1 MFEDLK
7 KEHKMARY
15 SVILATV
22 FLVLAFTSVASAS
35 MASGD
40 FTKPTDPTLPDWFSA
55 TSGEVIID
63 LGGTG
68 GIYLDPN
75 AGPWKKQIVGIGVN
89 PLLIHEFIPI
99 AAAPGTIPPPPGGP
113 PWTDWDELID
123 PLLNPV
129 GWQWAA
135 NPAPTVTLSDDGIV
149 VGIIKSINNP
159 NDFVEFDFNPA
170 EHPGATLTISKWI
183 VWTGLPAQNPGM
195 VWIDEY
201 PTPEPST
208 IVLLISGLLALGLGY
223 IRRRK

>member
-1 MFEDLK
+1 MKRSK
-7 KEHKMARY
+7 KMRY
-15 SVILATV
+15 FVFFASM
-22 FLVLAFTSVASAS
+22 FLVLVCTSAA
-35 MASGD
+35 MAGLASGD
-40 FTKPTDPTLPDWFSA
+40 FTKPTDPTLPDFFSA
-55 TSGEVIID
+55 TSGEAIID

-99 AAAPGTIPPPPGGP
+99 GAAPGSNPPGP
-113 PWTDWDELID
+113 SWTDWDELID
-123 PLLNPV
+123 PILNPV

-135 NPAPTVTLSDDGIV
+135 NPAPTVTLSNDGNV
-149 VGIIKSINNP
+149 VGIIRTKNNP

-170 EHPGATLTISKWI
+170 EAPGNFLTINKWL

-208 IVLLISGLLALGLGY
+208 IVLLISGLLALGVGY